1 MKGFVCGLSLLL
13 TMILSSGARG
23 DETAGGGDAETL
35 ARQHMHQ
42 GLTKAAAD
50 DLIGALEEYRSAYA
64 LAPTLKRLYNIAQV
78 ERALDR
84 PLAAL
89 RHYETFLEGART
101 AGDSA
106 ELTVGI
112 GNAQEAVTDLRAHA
126 LGSIEVIAEAGVLV
140 LVDGEPRGATP
151 LAAPVDTL
159 PGAHSVALR
168 RGEREQKHEIQVVAG
183 RRAQVDGTLVLKAL
197 APAGSASAAPSRD
210 PGPTSPEAGLRQ
222 SAPAPAPAR
231 PPIYKRWYF
240 WSAAAL
246 ALIGGGVA
254 IYLATPQRPACA
266 PTMTAA
272 STAEPGTFLG
282 CVSGH

>member
-1 MKGFVCGLSLLL
+1 MVCGLSLLL
-13 TMILSSGARG
+13 TMILSNGARG
-23 DETAGGGDAETL
+23 DETAGGDAENAETL

-50 DLIGALEEYRSAYA
+50 DLTGALDEYRAAYT

-78 ERALDR
+78 EHALNH
-84 PLAAL
+84 PLEAL
-89 RHYETFLEGART
+89 GHYETFLEGAR
-101 AGDSA
+101 ASNDSA

-112 GNAQEAVTDLRAHA
+112 GNAEEAVTDLRANA
-126 LGSIEVIAEAGVLV
+126 VGSIDVVAEPGVQV

-151 LAAPVDTL
+151 LAAPVDAL
-159 PGAHSVALR
+159 PGVHSVAFR
-168 RGEREQKHEIQVVAG
+168 RGEREQKQQVEVAAG
-183 RRAQVDGTLVLKAL
+183 RRARVDGRLVLEVL
-197 APAGSASAAPSRD
+197 APPGTGSGSQPRTQGE
-210 PGPTSPEAGLRQ
+210 GPNVVIHN
-222 SAPAPAPAR
+222 SAPPPPPAR

-254 IYLATPQRPACA
+254 IYAATPQRPACP
-266 PTMTAA
+266 PTMTAM
-272 STAEPGTFLG
+272 STSQAGSFVG